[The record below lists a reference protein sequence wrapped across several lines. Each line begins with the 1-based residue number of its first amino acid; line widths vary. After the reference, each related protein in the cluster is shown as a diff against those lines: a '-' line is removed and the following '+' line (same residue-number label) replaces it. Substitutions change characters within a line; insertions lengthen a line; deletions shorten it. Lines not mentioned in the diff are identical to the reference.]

1 MELRSKLRRMRNSR
15 GIQVA
20 ALLVFAAAAR
30 KASAE
35 VTEIRAAKQYGLSYL
50 ALMIM
55 QDGKLVERHAKAKG
69 LGELRTTWAQLGG
82 PGAMNDAL
90 LSGGLDFASGGVP
103 SMITLWAK
111 TKGTPLWVRGVGA
124 LNDMPVE
131 LITSNPKVKTIRD
144 FTEKDKIA
152 VTSVKI
158 STQALLLEMAAAKE
172 FGDANYEKLD
182 PLTVSMPHPDAMT
195 ALLSG
200 GGTTAHFSSPPFE
213 YQEKAKPGL
222 HQVISNYEILGGQ
235 ATFNVVWTTTKFH
248 DSNPKAY
255 AAFVAAF
262 EEATNL
268 INKDKRA
275 AAEIYKRMT
284 NTRETIEE
292 LVKQMSDPQVEF
304 TLTPHL
310 TIKTAEFMF
319 KTKRI
324 NKKPADWK
332 ELYFPNV
339 HDRPGS

>member
-1 MELRSKLRRMRNSR
+1 MTNSR
-15 GIQVA
+15 GIQIA
-20 ALLVFAAAAR
+20 AFVVYATATT

-35 VTEIRAAKQYGLSYL
+35 VTEIRAAQQYGLSYL

-55 QDGKLVERHAKAKG
+55 QDGKLVEKHAKAKG
-69 LGELRTTWAQLGG
+69 LGELKTTWAQLGG

-158 STQALLLEMAAAKE
+158 STQALLLQMSAAKE

-200 GGTTAHFSSPPFE
+200 GGGITAHFSSPPFE

-235 ATFNVVWTTTKFH
+235 ATFNVVWATTKFH